1 VQDAV
6 LADHVGFGIRKE
18 RKSVPLALAE
28 LPGILTRI
36 GADANDLDASRV
48 KVPEPPLETP

>member
-6 LADHVGFGIRKE
+6 LADHVGFEIGKE